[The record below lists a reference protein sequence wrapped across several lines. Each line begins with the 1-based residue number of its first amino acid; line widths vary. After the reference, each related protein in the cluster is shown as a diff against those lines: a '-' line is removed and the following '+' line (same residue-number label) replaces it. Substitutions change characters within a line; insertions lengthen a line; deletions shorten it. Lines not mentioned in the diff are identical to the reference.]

1 MEESME
7 LQNKNVFVTGSTRG
21 IGLAIAKAFA
31 QNGANIVLNGRKEIS
46 EKLIAEIEAFG
57 VKCIGV
63 AGDISDFSSAK
74 EMLKQAQE
82 QLGEIQV
89 LVNNAGINNDKLLL
103 RMKEEDFASVLQ
115 VNLTGTFNMTQQV
128 LKKMMKQKA
137 GVIINISSVSGLIGN
152 VGQANYAA
160 SKAGVVGFTKT
171 VAKEAAPRGITCNA
185 IAPGFI
191 ATDMTDV
198 LSDKVKAQINETIPL
213 QHLGKPEDVAQTAV
227 FLAKSP
233 YITGQV
239 ISVDGGLVMQG

>member
-1 MEESME
+1 ME

>member
-31 QNGANIVLNGRKEIS
+31 QNGANIVLNGRKEIPA
-46 EKLIAEIEAFG
+46 ELIAEIEAFN

-63 AGDISDFSSAK
+63 SGDISDFSSAK
-74 EMLKQAQE
+74 EMIKSAQD

-89 LVNNAGINNDKLLL
+89 LVNNAGMNNDKLLL

-115 VNLTGTFNMTQQV
+115 VNLTGTFNMTQQI

-198 LSDKVKAQINETIPL
+198 LSDKVKAQIKETIPL
-213 QHLGKPEDVAQTAV
+213 QHLGDPEDVAQTAV